1 MKTWNERLVESMN
14 AAGISGGELARRI
27 GVAQPSVFDWTTGAT
42 KSLRTNNLVKVA
54 DALGVSPD
62 WLATGKGARD
72 LNGGLPAA
80 PALTPREIGLLALF
94 NGLTASQQDEM
105 MRKFEAEKQRN
116 DALIDELM
124 TKRRA

>member
-1 MKTWNERLVESMN
+1 MDTFSDRLKSARK
-14 AAGISGGELARRI
+14 AAGMTQADLAKQV
-27 GVAQPSVFDWTTGAT
+27 GVSQAT
-42 KSLRTNNLVKVA
+42 IANIENGRNKASTEVLSLAKILC
-54 DALGVSPD
+54 VSPD